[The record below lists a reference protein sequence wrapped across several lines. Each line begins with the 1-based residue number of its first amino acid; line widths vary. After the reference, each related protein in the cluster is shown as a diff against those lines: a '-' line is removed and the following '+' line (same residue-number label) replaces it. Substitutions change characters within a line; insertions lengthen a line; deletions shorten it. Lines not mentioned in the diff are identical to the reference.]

1 MASNQEQIDFWSG
14 VAGERWVSAQ
24 REMDRTIRPLGDAAL
39 TALDLTPGLRVLDV
53 GCGCGD
59 TTLAIAERVGPAGR
73 VLGVDVSEPM
83 LARARERAKT
93 APGAPIE
100 FDFAD
105 AASTPLRTIDR
116 IYSRFGVMFFDDPV
130 GAFRHLR
137 SALAPGGRI
146 AFVCW
151 RPLTANPWAHLPL
164 EATVSVLGPAP
175 TAPAPD
181 APGPFAF
188 GDAARLRAILGYA
201 GWKDVSIEPFDTE
214 LQWTTSDDD
223 EALRETF
230 VRIGPA
236 ARRLV
241 DAPEGLRERAIAA
254 ILEALGPY
262 RKPTGLVMP
271 AAVWIVSAR

>member
-1 MASNQEQIDFWSG
+1 MGSNQEQIDFWSG
-14 VAGERWVSAQ
+14 TAGERWVAAQ
-24 REMDRTIRPLGDAAL
+24 RDMDRTIRPLGEAAL
-39 TALDLTPGLRVLDV
+39 AALDLAPGLRVLDV

-73 VLGVDVSEPM
+73 VYGVDVSEPM

-100 FDFAD
+100 FEFAD
-105 AASTPLRTIDR
+105 ASCTPLRTVDR
-116 IYSRFGVMFFDDPV
+116 IFSRFGVMFFDDPI

-137 SALAPGGRI
+137 SALAPEGRI

-151 RPLTANPWAHLPL
+151 RPLTANAWARVPL
-164 EATVSVLGPAP
+164 EAAVSVLGPS
-175 TAPAPD
+175 TAPVVPD

-201 GWKDVSIEPFDTE
+201 GCKDVSIEPFDAD
-214 LQWTTSDDD
+214 LAWTTTDDD
-223 EALRETF
+223 ESLRETF

-241 DAPEGLRERAIAA
+241 DAPEELRERAVEA

-262 RKPTGLVMP
+262 RRPSGLVMP
-271 AAVWIVSAR
+271 AGVWIVSAS